1 MDSHSK
7 RVLVTGADGF
17 TGRYLIPALEA
28 AGWEV
33 FGLVQQRGLMAREA
47 VGDLLDAGSL
57 AAVMSEVKPDAV
69 IHLAGIAFVGHGDA
83 LGFYQVNMFG
93 ALNLMSAIREAG
105 LSPKIILASSANVY
119 GTPVCERIAES
130 VCPAPVNHY
139 AMSKL
144 AMEHMVRGHFS
155 DLDILIVRPFNYTGW
170 GQDKSFLV
178 PKIVDHFRRKAELI
192 ELGNLDV
199 ARDFLDVRD
208 VVAAYVQLLEEKT
221 TFDVVN
227 ICAGHV
233 VSLEQIIAMS
243 QEITRH
249 RMEVRVNPAFVRKNE
264 IKRLA
269 GDNSRLKQTGW
280 TRRHSFNETLNWM
293 LTAVSLE

>member
-1 MDSHSK
+1 MASRSK

-28 AGWEV
+28 AGWETC
-33 FGLVQQRGLMAREA
+33 GLVQQRGQMTREA
-47 VGDLLDAGSL
+47 VADLLDADAL
-57 AAVMSEVKPDAV
+57 TAVMAEVKPDAV

-83 LGFYQVNMFG
+83 LGLYQVNMFG
-93 ALNLMSAIREAG
+93 TLNLMAAIRNAG
-105 LSPKIILASSANVY
+105 LAPKVILASSANVY
-119 GTPVCERIAES
+119 GTPLRDKIDES

-144 AMEHMVRGHFS
+144 AMEHMVRGHFEE
-155 DLDILIVRPFNYTGW
+155 LEVLIARPFNYTGW
-170 GQDKSFLV
+170 GQDKNFLV
-178 PKIVDHFRRKAELI
+178 PKIVDHFRRKTDFI

-208 VVAAYVQLLEEKT
+208 VAAAYVRLLEGEAA
-221 TFDVVN
+221 FDVVN
-227 ICAGHV
+227 ICSGDV

-243 QEITRH
+243 EEITGH

-269 GDNSRLKQTGW
+269 GDNSRLKQVGW
-280 TRRHSFNETLNWM
+280 TRRHAFNETLNWM
-293 LTAVSLE
+293 LTAA